1 MGETQKTEI
10 VAEMENRIYY
20 RVTFYK
26 PGCCYDRC
34 FTNEDERNKFAD
46 SMKKAGFKVTVYNS

>member
-1 MGETQKTEI
+1 
-10 VAEMENRIYY
+10 MENRIYY

-26 PGCCYDRC
+26 PVCCYGRC
-34 FTNEDERNKFAD
+34 LTNEDERNRFSD

>member
-1 MGETQKTEI
+1 
-10 VAEMENRIYY
+10 MENRIYY

-34 FTNEDERNKFAD
+34 FTNEDERNRFAD
-46 SMKKAGFKVTVYNS
+46 SMKKTGFKVTVYNS